1 MKIKKPFS
9 IFGNA
14 NETLKSKPRVSAV
27 YFLLRISVIIMM
39 ILQFLNKNYENV
51 FLCILTLILF
61 LVPTILEKSLKID
74 LPNTLEI
81 IILLFIFAAEILGEI
96 SSFYI
101 TYPIWDTML
110 HTINGFLCAAIGF
123 ALVDML
129 NRNEKLSL
137 SMSPVYMSIVA
148 FCFSMTIGVIWE
160 FFEFGMDYFFLMD
173 MQKDTIVNHISTVML
188 DPSFANNTVV
198 IKGIKDVILVT
209 ENGQIPLGLG
219 GYLDI
224 GLLDTIKDLAV
235 NFIGAVVFSIIGFFY
250 VKNRGNGK
258 FAGRFIPKV
267 IDNFF
272 ESNEKD

>member
-1 MKIKKPFS
+1 MKIKKPLS

-27 YFLLRISVIIMM
+27 YLFLRISVIIMM

-129 NRNEKLSL
+129 NRKEKVSMT
-137 SMSPVYMSIVA
+137 MSPVYMSIVA

-160 FFEFGMDYFFLMD
+160 FFEFSMDYFFLMD
-173 MQKDTIVNHISTVML
+173 MQKDTIINHISTVML
-188 DPSFANNTVV
+188 DPAMANKTVL
-198 IKGIKDVILVT
+198 IKDIKDVILVT
-209 ENGQIPLGLG
+209 KDGQIPLGLG
-219 GYLDI
+219 GYLDV

-235 NFIGAVVFSIIGFFY
+235 NFIGAVIFSIIGYFY
-250 VKNRGNGK
+250 VKNRGTGK

-272 ESNEKD
+272 ESDEKD